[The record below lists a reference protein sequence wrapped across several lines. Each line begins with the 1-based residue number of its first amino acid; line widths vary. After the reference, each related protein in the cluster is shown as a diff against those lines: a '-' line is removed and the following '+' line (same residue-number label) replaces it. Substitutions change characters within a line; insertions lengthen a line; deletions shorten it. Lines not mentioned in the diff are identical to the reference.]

1 MNGRGPCAFP
11 MRKWASREGTGHP
24 SGPRMNAARTQRCS
38 PGLCWGNAHL
48 LPMAVLLN
56 TFPTF
61 ITALLH
67 LQMILRDRTS
77 KEAPIPRLSSWVEMG
92 IPHEGLCGEG
102 QPARRWTEVAGIPV
116 LSFPGC
122 VTLL

>member
-1 MNGRGPCAFP
+1 MCFSDEEMGIQRGDGTPLRAQDERGTHTTVFTRFVLGECPPSSRGCA
-11 MRKWASREGTGHP
+11 
-24 SGPRMNAARTQRCS
+24 
-38 PGLCWGNAHL
+38 
-48 LPMAVLLN
+48 LN